1 MKPFIKWAGGKNSL
15 LGEIKKCLPDFVY
28 SQDFCLVEPFVGGGA
43 VSLWAL
49 SDLPHLKQLIINDYN
64 ADLINVYQVIKNN
77 PDDLIKYIENLQSHY
92 DKLTDLE
99 SKKPYFYHKRDVFN
113 QRNSNDVEQAG
124 LFIFLNKSAF
134 NGLYRVNKN
143 NQFNVPIGSY
153 KKPTFIDKD
162 NILTIS
168 KKLQNTKILTGDF
181 ELVLNHLPNNF
192 PCIFYLDP
200 PYRPISDTASFTSYS
215 DSGFDD
221 NEQKRL
227 ANFCKKIDKLGH
239 YFLLSNSD
247 PKNTNLSDD
256 FFDELYQDFKIERI
270 QANRT
275 ISASSVGRKKIN
287 EIIVSNG
294 FNMKLAFDDFLNSM
308 SETNATLDYFTDFDK
323 VKKNVAQI
331 EIKLNQLNY
340 LLGKDDLK
348 QAVYD
353 LYAECPN
360 AFSILEILIA
370 VRKKEQKKS
379 LDEKGQVVTLN
390 SYFQSADKIIDFLN
404 NTGLADVFRDKNIKN
419 LVDYVFGIEVGLD
432 TNARKNRGGDNMSK
446 AVQLL
451 FDNADIYYK
460 KEVRNT
466 IFTDIES
473 LGADVKQ
480 FDFVIKTKRKTYVIE
495 TNYYNSGGS
504 KLNEVARA
512 YTDVAPKINQYPQ
525 YEFVWITDGQ
535 GWKTAKNK
543 LQEAYTHIP
552 SVYNLYTL
560 QSFIE
565 QVNSEGVIRDW

>member
-15 LGEIKKCLPDFVY
+15 LGEIKKRLPDYVH

-64 ADLINVYQVIKNN
+64 ADLTNVYQVIKNK
-77 PDDLIKYIENLQSHY
+77 PDDLIKYIENMQNHY
-92 DKLTDLE
+92 DKLTDIE
-99 SKKPYFYHKRDVFN
+99 SKKPYFYHKRDIFN
-113 QRNSNDVEQAG
+113 QRNGNDVEQAG

-215 DSGFDD
+215 DNGFDD

-227 ANFCKKIDKLGH
+227 ANFCKKIDEMGH

-247 PKNTNLSDD
+247 PKNTNSSDN

-340 LLGKDDLK
+340 LLGKDDLT
-348 QAVYD
+348 QAVYE

-360 AFSILEILIA
+360 AFCVLEILIA

>member
-15 LGEIKKCLPDFVY
+15 LDKIQKRLPDYVH

-64 ADLINVYQVIKNN
+64 ADLTNVYQVIKNK
-77 PDDLIKYIENLQSHY
+77 PDDLIKYIENMQNHY
-92 DKLTDLE
+92 DKLTDIE